1 MKKFKLQN
9 KILSVSIIMLLT
21 NPLFSQSTLSLEDV
35 LATSIKENIDIKIKT
50 NELSQVKNYEK
61 VGVLGVLPKIK
72 LNGSASGNQGTS
84 SLEFAT
90 DDFPTIDD
98 ADSESK
104 SINGNVEFSY
114 NLFNGLGSIY
124 TYQKLK
130 RQSDLKSVE
139 LLIQIEQILLK
150 TAKQYFDVAYLQE
163 NNKIISEVLDIS
175 KDRYNRIKVQNEFG
189 NASKLDLLS
198 AEIDLNNDSVK
209 LMNSEYE
216 LEEAKRQLNQTLNK
230 NLDSDFNVE
239 NSVNIN
245 RDLIYSDLKQETL
258 KNNNN
263 ILFQQYI
270 VEIAKKDK
278 KINSV
283 SILPRVNIS
292 AQYGYNNTESNTSII
307 LDQTNLGLTGFINFS
322 WDIFDGL
329 ANRKITQNTKIQ
341 IESNK
346 LQLDA
351 INLQIEQEFNSTYQQ
366 YLNNVSLIDI
376 EKRNLETS
384 EKFFERAKEQFYQ
397 GQLSRNDFRL
407 AQTDLSMSKNRLNQT
422 KYKAKIAELNL
433 YRLQEKLLKTLQTKL
448 I

>member
-21 NPLFSQSTLSLEDV
+21 NSLFSQSTLSLEDV

-230 NLDSDFNVE
+230 SLDSEFNVE

-263 ILFQQYI
+263 ILFQKYI

-351 INLQIEQEFNSTYQQ
+351 INLQIEQEFNSTFQQ
-366 YLNNVSLIDI
+366 YINNVSLIDI

-433 YRLQEKLLKTLQTKL
+433 YRLAGKIIENTSN
-448 I
+448 

>member
-35 LATSIKENIDIKIKT
+35 LATSIKQNIDIKIKT

-61 VGVLGVLPKIK
+61 VGVLGILPKIK

-230 NLDSDFNVE
+230 SLDSDFNVE

-433 YRLQEKLLKTLQTKL
+433 YRLAGKIIENTSN
-448 I
+448 

>member
-1 MKKFKLQN
+1 
-9 KILSVSIIMLLT
+9 MLLT
-21 NPLFSQSTLSLEDV
+21 NSLFSQSTLSLEDV

-61 VGVLGVLPKIK
+61 VGVLGALPKIK

-114 NLFNGLGSIY
+114 NLFNGIGSIY

-150 TAKQYFDVAYLQE
+150 TAKQYFDVAFLQE

-175 KDRYNRIKVQNEFG
+175 KDRYNRIRVQNEFG

-209 LMNSEYE
+209 LMNSKYE

-230 NLDSDFNVE
+230 SLDSDFNVE

-263 ILFQQYI
+263 ILFQKYI

-351 INLQIEQEFNSTYQQ
+351 INLQIEQEFNSTFQQ
-366 YLNNVSLIDI
+366 YINNVSLIDI

-384 EKFFERAKEQFYQ
+384 EKFFERAKKQFYQ

-433 YRLQEKLLKTLQTKL
+433 YRLAGKIIENTSN
-448 I
+448 